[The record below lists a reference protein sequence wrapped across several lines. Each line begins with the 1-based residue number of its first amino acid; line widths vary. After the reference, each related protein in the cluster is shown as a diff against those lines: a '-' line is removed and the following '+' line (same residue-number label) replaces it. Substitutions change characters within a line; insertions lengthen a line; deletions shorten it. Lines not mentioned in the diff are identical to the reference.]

1 MSNRTITI
9 HHDGRHF
16 VIIKTDGH
24 IIKEHDSSDDISL
37 KVPDEWK
44 KWIKDGGNK

>member
-9 HHDGRHF
+9 HHDGTRF
-16 VIIKTDGH
+16 IVMKTDNS
-24 IIKEHDSSDDISL
+24 IIKEHESIEDIDL

-44 KWIKDGGNK
+44 KWIKAGKQ